1 MPSLK
6 QIKSRIGSINST
18 KKITQTMKIV
28 SASSLKDVQN
38 SIYYIDNYLKKLQRL
53 FLNIHQINPEY
64 FQKELP
70 SHEQNNKNKILYVV
84 ISSDKGLCSS
94 FNSKIFTKIKGILEY
109 DKKSKIFC
117 IGSKVS
123 QFMRLHYKDSIIK
136 ETLFFQ
142 ASNKKIS
149 YDQSVLISN
158 EINYIFA
165 KYKFDECKLI
175 FTQFHSFL
183 RQSIQNIKM
192 LPLEYSEI
200 KNINEKITKRKTEY
214 HQSYEHDNDLKVM
227 IECLNKQYIHIL
239 FFNACLNSLACE
251 CSSRMLAMDNATQN
265 SIKILKEYNLL
276 YNRSRQSNITKEL
289 IEIISGA
296 GAISKNNLF

>member
-6 QIKSRIGSINST
+6 QIKSRISSINST

-28 SASSLKDVQN
+28 SASSLKEVQN
-38 SIYYIDNYLKKLQRL
+38 SIYYIDNYLKKLQSL
-53 FLNIHQINPEY
+53 FLNIYQINPEY
-64 FQKELP
+64 FQEKLL
-70 SHEQNNKNKILYVV
+70 SHEQNNKNNILYVV

-94 FNSKIFTKIKGILEY
+94 FNSKIFTKIKSILEY

-117 IGSKVS
+117 IGNKVS
-123 QFMRLHYKDSIIK
+123 QYMRLHYKDSIIK

-142 ASNKKIS
+142 ENNKRIS
-149 YDQSVLISN
+149 YNQSVLISN
-158 EINYIFA
+158 EINYIFM
-165 KYKFDECKLI
+165 KHKFDECKLI
-175 FTQFHSFL
+175 FTQFYSFL
-183 RQSIQNIKM
+183 KQSVQNIKM
-192 LPLEYSEI
+192 LPLEYREI
-200 KNINEKITKRKTEY
+200 KKLNEKLTKRKTEY
-214 HQSYEHDNDLKVM
+214 HPIYEYDNDLEVM
-227 IECLNKQYIHIL
+227 LQYLNKQYINIL